1 MAHRSSLI
9 AHRSSLTAQEVFMPV
24 RAIVGAQWGD
34 EGKGKITD
42 LLAQQADIVIRY
54 GGGSNAGHTVV
65 NDLGEFVLH
74 AIPCGI
80 FNPRAISLIG
90 TGTVV
95 DFDSIERELSE
106 LAAVG
111 ATGEGLRISSRA
123 HVVMPY
129 HMLLD
134 RLGDEARGREK
145 IGTTHRGVGPAYVD
159 KADRVGIQVGDLME
173 PEVFERKLD
182 LLLPQKNR
190 ILQEVYGHEPLG
202 RRDVIALAARWRDR
216 FTSQVVDQ
224 VPLLADALD
233 ANKRILLEGQ
243 LGALRDLDWGTYPFV
258 TSSTTIA
265 GGGGVGGGI
274 PPACI
279 ESVFGVVKAY
289 TSAVGTG
296 PVPTELHDETE
307 SLLRAEGKEFGATTG
322 RPRRVGWF
330 DAVATRYA
338 CRLNRFT
345 AIAVTK
351 LDVLDTLPCI
361 RICTAYRLDGERYTT
376 LPSTGILE
384 RVTPEYE
391 ELEGWMRPTKGARS
405 WDDLPDAARRYIGR
419 LEELVGAPV
428 KIVSVG
434 QSREQTIVYADLD

>member
-1 MAHRSSLI
+1 
-9 AHRSSLTAQEVFMPV
+9 MPV

-42 LLAQQADIVIRY
+42 LLAQRADIVIRY
-54 GGGSNAGHTVV
+54 GGGSNAGHTVA

-95 DFDSIERELSE
+95 DFDSIERELAD

-111 ATGEGLRISSRA
+111 VTGEGLRISSRA

-134 RLGDEARGREK
+134 RLGDEARGKEK

-159 KADRVGIQVGDLME
+159 KADRIGIQVGDLME
-173 PEVFERKLD
+173 PQVFERKLE
-182 LLLPQKNR
+182 LVLPQKNR
-190 ILQEVYGHEPLG
+190 ILTDVFGHAPLD
-202 RRDVIALAARWRDR
+202 RTELMRLAARWRDR
-216 FTSQVVDQ
+216 FEAHVVDQ
-224 VPLLADALD
+224 VPLLAEALD
-233 ANKRILLEGQ
+233 ANRVVLLEGQ

-265 GGGGVGGGI
+265 GGGAVGGGI
-274 PPACI
+274 PPAFI
-279 ESVFGVVKAY
+279 DSVFGVVKAY

-307 SLLRAEGKEFGATTG
+307 DLLRAEGKEFGATTG

-338 CRLNRFT
+338 CRLNRFSG
-345 AIAVTK
+345 IAVTK
-351 LDVLDTLPCI
+351 LDVLDTLASI
-361 RICTAYRLDGERYTT
+361 RICTAYMLDGKRFTT
-376 LPSTGILE
+376 LPSTGTLE

-391 ELEGWMRPTKGARS
+391 ELEGWRRPTTGARS
-405 WDDLPDAARRYIGR
+405 LADLPQAAQRYLRRI
-419 LEELVGAPV
+419 EELVGAPI

-434 QSREQTIVYADLD
+434 QSREQTILHADLD

>member
-1 MAHRSSLI
+1 
-9 AHRSSLTAQEVFMPV
+9 MPV

-42 LLAQQADIVIRY
+42 LLAQQADVVIRY

-65 NDLGEFVLH
+65 NDRGEFILH

-95 DFDSIERELSE
+95 DFDSIERELVE
-106 LAAVG
+106 LAAAGVSSD
-111 ATGEGLRISSRA
+111 GLRISSRA

-129 HMLLD
+129 HVLLD
-134 RLGDEARGREK
+134 RLGDEARGKEK

-159 KADRVGIQVGDLME
+159 KADRVGIQVGDLMD
-173 PEVFERKLD
+173 PGDFERKLD
-182 LLLPQKNR
+182 LVLPQKNR
-190 ILQEVYGHEPLG
+190 ILQDVYGHLPLA
-202 RRDVIALAARWRDR
+202 RDSLIALAASWRER
-216 FTSQVVDQ
+216 FSGRVVDQ

-233 ANKRILLEGQ
+233 AGKQILLEGQ

-265 GGGGVGGGI
+265 GGGAVGGGI
-274 PPACI
+274 PPAYI
-279 ESVFGVVKAY
+279 DSVFGVVKAY

-296 PVPTELHDETE
+296 PVPAELHDETE
-307 SLLRAEGKEFGATTG
+307 ALLRAEGREFGATTG

-361 RICTAYRLDGERYTT
+361 RICTAYRLDGERFTT
-376 LPSTGILE
+376 LPGTGVLE

-391 ELEGWMRPTKGARS
+391 ELPGWKQPTVGARS
-405 WDDLPDAARRYIGR
+405 WDDLPSAAQRYIAR
-419 LEELVGAPV
+419 IEDLVGAPV

-434 QSREQTIVYADLD
+434 QAREQTIVYADFP